1 MDETGQNGESELN
14 MKYINDPR
22 AEDISHLD
30 SRNRKMET
38 LHDITRKSFASDNY
52 AGVHP
57 RVLEAVIAA
66 NSGHVRSYGADPYTE
81 KLQEIV
87 QKNFGQNAVIFP
99 VLTGTGANIV
109 ALQSLAARHESVIC
123 AKSAHVHVDEGGAP
137 ERVGLKLLTVDTP
150 DGKLT
155 PELIDTEAW
164 GWGDQHRGQPGVV
177 TITQTTELGTVYTPD
192 EIRSIVDRAHNNGM
206 RVHLDGARLANA
218 AAALGVPVREFTTD
232 AGVDTVSFGGTKIG
246 ALTAEAV
253 ITLNPKYQDTIPY
266 LRKGSAQLGSKMRFI
281 SAQLIALLEDDLY
294 IDLARNA
301 NSTAS
306 LLAELVSDIPGV
318 KLTQQTEA
326 NAVFANID
334 PLLAPEIADE
344 LGFYLWDGPSGL
356 VRWMTSWDTTT
367 EDVDTFAR
375 ALRTRLS

>member
-1 MDETGQNGESELN
+1 MNNIKATQPEGL
-14 MKYINDPR
+14 P
-22 AEDISHLD
+22 HLD
-30 SRNRKMET
+30 IDNKT
-38 LHDITRKSFASDNY
+38 TAVLHDKTRKSFASDNY

-57 RVLEAVIAA
+57 HVLEAINAA
-66 NSGHVRSYGADPYTE
+66 NGGHVRSYGADPYTE
-81 KLQEIV
+81 KLQKLV
-87 QKNFGQNAVIFP
+87 QTNFGEQAVIFP

-109 ALQSLAARHESVIC
+109 ALQALTARHESIIC

-155 PELIDTEAW
+155 PELIDSEAW

-192 EIRSIVDRAHNNGM
+192 EIRSIVAHAHSKGM

-218 AAALGVPVREFTTD
+218 AASLGVSVREFTTD
-232 AGVDTVSFGGTKIG
+232 TGVDTVSFGGTKIG
-246 ALTAEAV
+246 ALAAEAV
-253 ITLNPKYQDTIPY
+253 VVLNPKYQDVIPY

-281 SAQLIALLEDDLY
+281 SAQLIALLENDLY

-301 NSTAS
+301 NFTAS
-306 LLAELVSDIPGV
+306 LLAEKVSEIPGV
-318 KLTQQTEA
+318 HLAQQTEA

-334 PLLAPEIADE
+334 PYLAPSIADE
-344 LGFYLWDGPSGL
+344 LGFYVWDGPSGL
-356 VRWMTSWDTTT
+356 VRWMTSWDTTA
-367 EDVDTFAR
+367 EDIDTFVTS
-375 ALRTRLS
+375 LRSRLA